1 MTFILNVM
9 ILSFTVFTIYVKAEN
24 NKSFEN
30 QIKTDFGCIP
40 VDEWKLIKQ
49 KSNEDYI
56 KNVCIPTSYH
66 TYESP
71 LINQLTDVH
80 VVIYENHILEID
92 ERRKSLTLL
101 FGVWLFWQD
110 HRIKTKDI
118 TIDKRIPLPLGTL
131 WTPWTPKEIPMI
143 DDLKEFDAIYEPKA
157 TLELIPGSSMN
168 KWFSKNI
175 FPHNAT
181 IVSHYT
187 KSNVKISCNF
197 DFAKYPFDHQN
208 CPLLMKGYNIN
219 ITIYDITVLGFD
231 QEIFMG
237 YRTKHGVYLNNSLNH
252 LNHYYGGQVN
262 YFGFYN
268 NMTREIETYIYQCYV
283 PCIAIVTMSFSSF
296 IIPISAIPGRV
307 GIIVTQFLT
316 LTSIFVHQMVII
328 TCTKNMK
335 EFLNFKII

>member
-1 MTFILNVM
+1 MTFNLNLILF
-9 ILSFTVFTIYVKAEN
+9 SFTIFTLYVTAEN

-30 QIKTDFGCIP
+30 QLKTDFGCTP

-49 KSNEDYI
+49 KSNEEYI

-71 LINQLTDVH
+71 SINKLTNIH
-80 VVIYENHILEID
+80 VVFYENQILEID

-101 FGVWLFWQD
+101 FGVWLLWQD

-118 TIDKRIPLPLGTL
+118 ANDKRVPLPLGTL
-131 WTPWTPKEIPMI
+131 WTPWIPLEIPHI
-143 DDLKEFDAIYEPKA
+143 RGLKEFNTIYERRA
-157 TLELIPGSSMN
+157 TLELMPGSSMN
-168 KWFSKNI
+168 NFFPKDI
-175 FPHNAT
+175 FPPNAT
-181 IVSHYT
+181 VVNYYA
-187 KSNVKISCNF
+187 KCNVKISCNF

-208 CPLLMKGYNIN
+208 CPLHMHGNDMN
-219 ITIYDITVLGFD
+219 ITIHDITVLGSD

-237 YRTKHGVYLNNSLNH
+237 YNSKHGVYLNNSFSSYL
-252 LNHYYGGQVN
+252 GGHKD

-296 IIPISAIPGRV
+296 IIPITAIPGRV

-328 TCTKNMK
+328 NCMK
-335 EFLNFKII
+335 IY